1 MTDSSPRTE
10 TPRPNIK
17 RTDAPCPGT
26 LRLDLGTSPLRSEH
40 ERLLRTALRRGDK
53 DPEGAL
59 SSSAIEG
66 DYSALALELAAQG
79 WRDRALHEHHSA
91 AVFSRLLPQ
100 LMAAEAPIEYKT
112 SVLRMSMDEL
122 RHAALCFGVARF
134 LGGTPCLEADLRTH
148 PIPQH
153 EDTTP
158 RVAALRN
165 VMFVGCLSET
175 ISVSLLTEERE
186 LCREPTIRR
195 VVDQLA
201 ADEVL
206 HARLGWSYLGELWP
220 QLTPEERGDVDAYL
234 PRAFGYLEAK
244 MLHAMPTRGKLS
256 PGLRRELEGLGAT
269 EGSAGRELFYATL
282 EGVIAPRLRDYGL
295 DALRAWEG
303 RIPPA

>member
-1 MTDSSPRTE
+1 MTDVS
-10 TPRPNIK
+10 
-17 RTDAPCPGT
+17 PCPGT
-26 LRLDLGTSPLRSEH
+26 LRLDVGTSPLRSEH

-59 SSSAIEG
+59 ANNSLEG
-66 DYSALALELAAQG
+66 DYSEDARRIAAKG

-112 SVLRMSMDEL
+112 SVLRMSMDEI
-122 RHAALCFGVARF
+122 RHAALCFGVAKF
-134 LGGTPCLEADLRTH
+134 LGGDTSLEADLQTRPLPRH
-148 PIPQH
+148 Q
-153 EDTTP
+153 DTTA

-186 LCREPTIRR
+186 LTREPTIRR

-220 QLTPEERGDVDAYL
+220 QLSADERNDVDRYL
-234 PRAFGYLEAK
+234 PQAFGYLEVK
-244 MLHAMPTRGKLS
+244 MLGAMPNHAKL
-256 PGLRRELEGLGAT
+256 PAALRTELEGLGTT
-269 EGSAGRELFYATL
+269 EGSVGRELLYATL
-282 EGVIAPRLRDYGL
+282 EQVIAPRLRDYGL
-295 DALRAWEG
+295 DAIKAWNG
-303 RIPPA
+303 RVRPAVPAAPH